1 MDQRQLDAPWPDVTP
16 WPDLT
21 PWPDVKPWPDL
32 TPPGELCGNGTDDD
46 SDGQIDCIDLDCHAK
61 PPCTGAARALVLH
74 EVFPG
79 TVDYIVLRNASTVAQ
94 NTAGY
99 TLEMQGTGPV
109 YFTLPAKTLQ
119 PGQRVAIFEYSSG
132 LTGDIN
138 TGDNIPFY
146 NGLVGAYANAAVLRT
161 PGGVV
166 ADYVGFGDALPG
178 LPAGASQ
185 VGGPVSYV
193 NYDATTQSHY
203 RAEMQG
209 AWPTFHTSD
218 WVVYTKSR

>member
-1 MDQRQLDAPWPDVTP
+1 MRTGCRREPQAPGRGSKTPGMAVWQLGQRPSASRFHVRSSYQSRWM
-16 WPDLT
+16 
-21 PWPDVKPWPDL
+21 
-32 TPPGELCGNGTDDD
+32 
-46 SDGQIDCIDLDCHAK
+46 S
-61 PPCTGAARALVLH
+61 RA
-74 EVFPG
+74 
-79 TVDYIVLRNASTVAQ
+79 S
-94 NTAGY
+94 
-99 TLEMQGTGPV
+99 
-109 YFTLPAKTLQ
+109 Q